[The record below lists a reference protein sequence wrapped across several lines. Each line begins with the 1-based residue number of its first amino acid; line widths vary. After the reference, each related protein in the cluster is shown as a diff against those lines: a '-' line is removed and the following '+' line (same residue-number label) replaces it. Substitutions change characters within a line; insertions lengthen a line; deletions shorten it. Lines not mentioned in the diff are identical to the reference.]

1 MRPLSLEL
9 CAFGPYAD
17 RVFIDF
23 SLFGKSGVFLICG
36 PTGSGKTTLFDAMK
50 FALFGE
56 ASGTR
61 RPTSSFAS
69 GFANATT
76 EPFVEFIFE
85 QAGKTYRARRVPHYS
100 RSKKR
105 GVGTTAAGG
114 AAELICETTGSV
126 IASKANAM
134 DEAVVDL
141 LGITA
146 EQFSQIVMI
155 AQGDFSQLL
164 TANTKQRAEI
174 FRRIFHTEPYQHIQ
188 ERLTER
194 KRTLEQRV
202 EASEEQARIHL
213 ALLASE
219 NAPKTA
225 VPNDE
230 VAGQQEVSLT
240 LKGPIP
246 SADKQG
252 DPFAFERS
260 VPSAGEQDN
269 PFTFEG
275 SVLSRLDD
283 IEKELANIAAH
294 DDIRKHSLTKQ
305 QAEAETRLQEI
316 DRNLGSARQT
326 AQLEKRLA
334 ETTSYLVEHENAYQT
349 AQANWQTAQAE
360 EGLRHRLSEDIA
372 TATEKARTLSE
383 VSRLEGQHTTA
394 QSKVAASQKAAT
406 EIETSLHQARQQLE
420 AIAEAAKR
428 VHDAPAQ
435 LERAHNDERLIADA
449 LEQTALVDRM
459 KEQTQT
465 TTAAF
470 ADAQERYA
478 QARAD
483 TTQATNAF
491 FAAQAGILARS
502 LSTGTPCPVCGSKEH
517 PHPAHLAADA
527 PTQAYIDTL
536 QATEQTARAHLE
548 EAGNKLAA
556 DKAAEDAQLKRA
568 TQALAAL
575 PPTYQ
580 SERIDTG
587 KLATARTA
595 IATRISEL
603 NAATDQQKQLT
614 DEANRLSCMVPD
626 LEEKARAASD
636 TLIQAQRNEAEIA
649 ASINALRAT
658 ADYATALQA
667 QKTIDDLRS
676 RLEAAQKRFT
686 VAQATW
692 EEQRRAHDEH
702 VARKKELEEQL
713 AVAPHFNVATLEEQR
728 ILVVQTRKNTVAEI
742 TTIENRQAT
751 NEKALGA
758 LKKIAQSSQRIEEE
772 FSQISYLADLAS
784 GNAVGTQGK
793 ISFETY
799 VQSVYFDSMLDAA
812 NKRLSLMS
820 EGRYTLLRRQ
830 QARDN
835 RTQSGLD
842 MDVFDAYT
850 GKQRDVKTLSGGE
863 SFLASLSLALGFSDV
878 IQRQAGGI
886 QLDTMFIDEG
896 FGSLDTEALELA
908 LRVFDQLGRDKR
920 LVGIISHVEELKDRI
935 DHRIVVQKDQTGS
948 TLTVKR

>member
-9 CAFGPYAD
+9 CAFGPYAN

-23 SLFGKSGVFLICG
+23 SLFGESGVFLICG

-114 AAELICETTGSV
+114 AAELVCETTGSV

-141 LGITA
+141 LGITT

-188 ERLTER
+188 ERLVER
-194 KRTLEQRV
+194 KRTLEQHV

-230 VAGQQEVSLT
+230 VAGQQEVFLT

-252 DPFAFERS
+252 DPFA
-260 VPSAGEQDN
+260 
-269 PFTFEG
+269 FEG

-294 DDIRKHSLTKQ
+294 DDMRKHSLTKQ

-360 EGLRHRLSEDIA
+360 EGLRHRLSEDIT

-406 EIETSLHQARQQLE
+406 ETETTLHQARQQLE
-420 AIAEAAKR
+420 EIAEAAKR
-428 VHDAPAQ
+428 IHDAPAQ
-435 LERAHNDERLIADA
+435 LEHARNDERLIADA
-449 LEQTALVDRM
+449 LEQTALVDQM
-459 KEQTQT
+459 KQQTQT

-470 ADAQERYA
+470 ADAQERYE
-478 QARAD
+478 QARAA

-536 QATEQTARAHLE
+536 QATEQTARTHLE

-580 SERIDTG
+580 SKRIDTG

-658 ADYATALQA
+658 ADYANALQA

-799 VQSVYFDSMLDAA
+799 VQSVYFDSVLDAA
-812 NKRLSLMS
+812 NERLSLMS

-908 LRVFDQLGRDKR
+908 LRIFDQLGRDKR

>member
-9 CAFGPYAD
+9 CAFGPYAN

-23 SLFGKSGVFLICG
+23 SLFGESGVFLICG

-126 IASKANAM
+126 IASKVNAM

-188 ERLTER
+188 ERLVER
-194 KRTLEQRV
+194 KRALEQRV

-219 NAPKTA
+219 NAPETTM
-225 VPNDE
+225 PNDE
-230 VAGQQEVSLT
+230 VADQQEVSLT
-240 LKGPIP
+240 LKGPI
-246 SADKQG
+246 
-252 DPFAFERS
+252 
-260 VPSAGEQDN
+260 PSAGEQDN

-294 DDIRKHSLTKQ
+294 DDMRKHSLTKQ

-360 EGLRHRLSEDIA
+360 EGLRHRLSEDIT

-406 EIETSLHQARQQLE
+406 ETETTLHQARQQLE
-420 AIAEAAKR
+420 EIAEAAKR
-428 VHDAPAQ
+428 IHDAPAQ
-435 LERAHNDERLIADA
+435 LEHARNDERLIADA
-449 LEQTALVDRM
+449 LEQTALVDQM
-459 KEQTQT
+459 KQQTQT

-470 ADAQERYA
+470 ADAQERYE
-478 QARAD
+478 QARAA

-536 QATEQTARAHLE
+536 QATEQTARTHLE

-580 SERIDTG
+580 SKRIDTG

-658 ADYATALQA
+658 ADYANALQA

-799 VQSVYFDSMLDAA
+799 VQSVYFDSVLDAA
-812 NKRLSLMS
+812 NERLSLMS

-908 LRVFDQLGRDKR
+908 LRIFDQLGRDKR

>member
-1 MRPLSLEL
+1 MKPLSLEL

-134 DEAVVDL
+134 DEAAVDL

-188 ERLTER
+188 ERLVER
-194 KRTLEQRV
+194 KRALEQRV

-219 NAPKTA
+219 NAPETTM
-225 VPNDE
+225 PNDE

-240 LKGPIP
+240 LKGPI
-246 SADKQG
+246 
-252 DPFAFERS
+252 
-260 VPSAGEQDN
+260 PSAGEQDN

-294 DDIRKHSLTKQ
+294 NDMRKHSLTKQ
-305 QAEAETRLQEI
+305 QAEAEARLQEI

-349 AQANWQTAQAE
+349 AQTNWQTAQAE

-406 EIETSLHQARQQLE
+406 ETETALHQARQQLE
-420 AIAEAAKR
+420 EIAEAAKR

-435 LERAHNDERLIADA
+435 LERARNDERLIADA
-449 LEQTALVDRM
+449 LEQTALVDRI
-459 KEQTQT
+459 KQQTQT

-478 QARAD
+478 QARAA

-536 QATEQTARAHLE
+536 QATEQTARTHLE

-603 NAATDQQKQLT
+603 NAAIDQQKQLT

-636 TLIQAQRNEAEIA
+636 TLIQAQRNEVEIA

-658 ADYATALQA
+658 ADYANALQA

-713 AVAPHFNVATLEEQR
+713 AVAPHFNVATLE
-728 ILVVQTRKNTVAEI
+728 
-742 TTIENRQAT
+742 
-751 NEKALGA
+751 
-758 LKKIAQSSQRIEEE
+758 
-772 FSQISYLADLAS
+772 
-784 GNAVGTQGK
+784 
-793 ISFETY
+793 
-799 VQSVYFDSMLDAA
+799 
-812 NKRLSLMS
+812 
-820 EGRYTLLRRQ
+820 
-830 QARDN
+830 
-835 RTQSGLD
+835 
-842 MDVFDAYT
+842 
-850 GKQRDVKTLSGGE
+850 
-863 SFLASLSLALGFSDV
+863 
-878 IQRQAGGI
+878 
-886 QLDTMFIDEG
+886 
-896 FGSLDTEALELA
+896 
-908 LRVFDQLGRDKR
+908 
-920 LVGIISHVEELKDRI
+920 
-935 DHRIVVQKDQTGS
+935 
-948 TLTVKR
+948 

>member
-9 CAFGPYAD
+9 CAFGPYAN

-23 SLFGKSGVFLICG
+23 SLFGESGVFLICG

-126 IASKANAM
+126 IASKVNAM

-188 ERLTER
+188 ERLVER
-194 KRTLEQRV
+194 KRALEQRV

-219 NAPKTA
+219 NAPETTM
-225 VPNDE
+225 PNDE
-230 VAGQQEVSLT
+230 VADQQEVSLT
-240 LKGPIP
+240 LKGPI
-246 SADKQG
+246 
-252 DPFAFERS
+252 
-260 VPSAGEQDN
+260 PSAGEQDN

-294 DDIRKHSLTKQ
+294 DDMRKHSLTKQ

-360 EGLRHRLSEDIA
+360 EGLRHRLSEDIT

-406 EIETSLHQARQQLE
+406 ETETTLHQARQQLE
-420 AIAEAAKR
+420 EIAEAAKR

-435 LERAHNDERLIADA
+435 LERARNDERLIADA
-449 LEQTALVDRM
+449 LEQTALVDRI
-459 KEQTQT
+459 KQQTQT

-478 QARAD
+478 QARAA

-517 PHPAHLAADA
+517 PHLAHLAADA

-536 QATEQTARAHLE
+536 QATEQTARTHLE

-636 TLIQAQRNEAEIA
+636 TLIQAQRNEVEIA

-658 ADYATALQA
+658 ADYANALQA

-728 ILVVQTRKNTVAEI
+728 ILVVKTRKNTVAEI

-799 VQSVYFDSMLDAA
+799 VQSVYFDSVLDAA
-812 NKRLSLMS
+812 NERLSLMS
-820 EGRYTLLRRQ
+820 EGRYNLLRRQ

-908 LRVFDQLGRDKR
+908 LQIFDQLGKDKR

-948 TLTVKR
+948 TLTVKG